1 MVGLPISWNQFRL
14 YLTYRAGRTPARERV
29 YERIYL
35 TILRYFRAKV
45 FDLGSVYAF
54 LDLCKA
60 HHNKPATINNYI
72 KFIKHIGRCAHIVW
86 VEDIHYLREQEVSRE
101 WLTPDEQKRLITTIP
116 TRQQVRDNIQDRY
129 TIAIITLLATGLR
142 RDELCNLK
150 WSDLH
155 NGTLIIRNTKNSA
168 AKTSPLFPTLEKKI
182 LSLNRGQTYIFG
194 SKGEGKMFGHKL
206 NQEIHDRCKIA
217 KIDKDISAHC
227 LRYTAAKEAAKR
239 GSNLA
244 FIQKFLGHKSANT
257 TSKYIQA
264 DEEDVRSVAGR
275 LTVNADS
282 HDMQYALERMKSLQ
296 SELLLSGFRI
306 EVHSTQSTLSMQV
319 QA

>member
-1 MVGLPISWNQFRL
+1 MGLPIVWDQFRS

-29 YERIYL
+29 YERIFN
-35 TILRYFRAKV
+35 TILRHFRDKI
-45 FDLGSVYAF
+45 FDLRGVYVF
-54 LDLCKA
+54 LDDCRE
-60 HHNKPATINNYI
+60 HGNKPSTINNYI
-72 KFIKHIGRCAHIVW
+72 KFIKHIGRCAKLDF
-86 VEDIHYLREQEVSRE
+86 VEDLRYLVEQEVSRE
-101 WLTPDEQKRLITTIP
+101 WITPDEQRLLITTTP
-116 TRQQVRDNIQDRY
+116 LRSQVRDNINERY

-142 RDELCNLK
+142 REELCSLK
-150 WSDLH
+150 WSDLR
-155 NGTLIIRNTKNSA
+155 NGSLIIRTTKNSA

-194 SKGEGKMFGHKL
+194 SHGECKMFGHKL
-206 NQEIHDRCKIA
+206 NQEIRERCRLA

-264 DEEDVRSVAGR
+264 DEDDVRSVAGR
-275 LTVNADS
+275 LSVIADA
-282 HDMQYALERMKSLQ
+282 HDMDYARERIKALQ
-296 SELLLSGFRI
+296 DELMLSGFHI
-306 EVHSTQSTLSMQV
+306 QV
-319 QA
+319 QNTGDTISFAVKR